1 MADRV
6 KEESEMNLKKITLI
20 IAMVSLAGMIL
31 LSSGCAPGHVTVGVG
46 VAVPGPWVGY
56 PGTYPYPTPGVWVG
70 YPGYYHIPV
79 PFHPFL

>member
-1 MADRV
+1 MAYRV
-6 KEESEMNLKKITLI
+6 KEENEMKLKKITVMIAIVSITGMVLI
-20 IAMVSLAGMIL
+20 
-31 LSSGCAPGHVTVGVG
+31 SSGCAPGHVTVGVG

-56 PGTYPYPTPGVWVG
+56 PVPYPYPPGIWVG